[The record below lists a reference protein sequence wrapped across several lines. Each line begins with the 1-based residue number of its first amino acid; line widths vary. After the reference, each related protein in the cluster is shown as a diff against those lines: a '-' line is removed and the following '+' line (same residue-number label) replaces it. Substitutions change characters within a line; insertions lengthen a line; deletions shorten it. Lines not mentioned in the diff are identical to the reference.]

1 MKTNIYDFYENI
13 ESKTDFENFL
23 KLLVEDFN
31 SNNKDWENDTLTLF
45 LEALYGYN
53 FDSKND
59 TKETKPSWKVFA
71 EMLLA
76 AKVYE

>member
-1 MKTNIYDFYENI
+1 MSIYEQYKQI
-13 ESKTDFENFL
+13 KCKKDFETFL
-23 KLLVEDFN
+23 RLLVQDLKE
-31 SNNKDWENDTLTLF
+31 NKQDWDNDSLELF

-53 FDSKND
+53 FESEN
-59 TKETKPSWKVFA
+59 EEASWKKFA

>member
-1 MKTNIYDFYENI
+1 MSIYEQYKQI
-13 ESKTDFENFL
+13 KSKKDFEIFL
-23 KLLVEDFN
+23 KLLVQDLKE
-31 SNNKDWENDTLTLF
+31 NKQDWDNDSLELF

-53 FDSKND
+53 FESEN
-59 TKETKPSWKVFA
+59 EEPSWKKFA